1 MRYRLRHLDLDDKMC
16 QHVNLEIVAHIYP
29 QRIIC
34 EQLSL
39 HDAWEERARALN
51 MVVVIHLLLAAAL
64 WTRLALPRVLERLA
78 RPLHV
83 LGLCLSA
90 MQVKGSAIRYRRQQ
104 LGVAPLQGLF
114 ARCCRPMC
122 TPETIGAYRFGKRL
136 MALDGTMQDVADT
149 PANAAAFSRPSN
161 QYGPGPFPP
170 IRLLVLSECGS
181 HAIVDATISDGTQA
195 EQRLAEKVLPSLK
208 PDMFLLH
215 DAQFTGF
222 GFWQAIRERRA
233 HVMGP

>member
-16 QHVNLEIVAHIYP
+16 QHVNLEIIAQIYP

-39 HDAWEERARALN
+39 HDAWEERERALN

-83 LGLCLSA
+83 LGLCPSA
-90 MQVKGSAIRYRRQQ
+90 MQVKASAVRYRRQQ
-104 LGVAPLQGLF
+104 LGVAPLQGLL

-122 TPETIGAYRFGKRL
+122 TPESIGAYRFGKRL

-149 PANAAAFSRPSN
+149 PANAAAFAGPSN
-161 QYGPGPFPP
+161 QYGPGPFPQ
-170 IRLLVLSECGS
+170 IRLLALSECGS
-181 HAIVDATISDGTQA
+181 HAIFHAIISYHTQG
-195 EQRLAEKVLPSLK
+195 QRCLPEAVLPSLASH
-208 PDMFLLH
+208 ML
-215 DAQFTGF
+215 
-222 GFWQAIRERRA
+222 
-233 HVMGP
+233 